1 MPNFDDRIYVG
12 TDLGKVSGTVTS
24 LPAGYVLGEERWE
37 NLVKYRLVCNAG
49 NSQISQGNCAQPI
62 NSAGPYSV
70 TVSTTSDT
78 MAFGAVVAYNA
89 TAATGVYFW
98 GAVRGRMPLVP
109 NTSIATGGLA
119 ILSAN
124 GVVINA
130 FTLPTAAALNRPI
143 AINLGG
149 AASKT
154 GTTSTLSGDFLV
166 NIE

>member
-1 MPNFDDRIYVG
+1 MGNYDTRVYSG

-37 NLVKYRLVCNAG
+37 NAVKYKLVYNAG
-49 NSQISQGNCAQPI
+49 NSAIAPGYLATPI
-62 NSAGPYSV
+62 TSAGPYSV
-70 TVSTTSDT
+70 TISTTSDS
-78 MAFGAVVAYNA
+78 MAFGAVVNYNA
-89 TAATGVYFW
+89 TAATGAYFW
-98 GAVRGRMPLVP
+98 GAVTGRMPLQC
-109 NTSIATGGLA
+109 NSSIATGGAA

-143 AINLGG
+143 ALNLGG

-154 GTTSTLSGDFLV
+154 GTTGTLSGDFLV
-166 NIE
+166 KI